1 MAKFKITINIDC
13 ENEAQAMTVAKG
25 LQATANKVNGKELSS
40 MLKILEKN
48 PKYVSMAKMAAKV
61 M

>member
-1 MAKFKITINIDC
+1 MAKYKITINIDC
-13 ENEAQAMTVAKG
+13 EDESQAMTVAKG
-25 LQATANKVNGKELSS
+25 LQATANKVNGKELAS